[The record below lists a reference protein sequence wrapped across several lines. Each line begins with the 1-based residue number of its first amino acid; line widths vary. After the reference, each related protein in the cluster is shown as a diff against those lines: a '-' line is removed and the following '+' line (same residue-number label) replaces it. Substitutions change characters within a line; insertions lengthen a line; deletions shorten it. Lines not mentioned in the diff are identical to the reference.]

1 MSWASLDRFSQ
12 GEEIPPDRKVPERS
26 TDLFNEL
33 VRRQADSMQR
43 SRMLTTCVQRQ
54 LLPTKREWWRPW
66 RQTLGRITELNEW
79 PKARA
84 SIDSG
89 VPAPL
94 CLIRVHGFGDPSKH
108 HQVLAI
114 GYSVDGS
121 QRLAIK
127 LYDPNHPD
135 DEPEIS
141 ARLGTKTH
149 DFDLAQSSGE
159 SLFGFFV
166 ANYQP
171 A

>member
-1 MSWASLDRFSQ
+1 
-12 GEEIPPDRKVPERS
+12 
-26 TDLFNEL
+26 
-33 VRRQADSMQR
+33 
-43 SRMLTTCVQRQ
+43 
-54 LLPTKREWWRPW
+54 
-66 RQTLGRITELNEW
+66 
-79 PKARA
+79 
-84 SIDSG
+84 
-89 VPAPL
+89 
-94 CLIRVHGFGDPSKH
+94 
-108 HQVLAI
+108 VLAT

-135 DEPEIS
+135 KEPEIS
-141 ARLGTKTH
+141 ARLGTKSH